1 MHNVAWSGNRKLDD
15 EGKLPAVGSTVDIE
29 QASWKDTIGD
39 SQLATV
45 WQDPAFDPT
54 QHAFYYVRV
63 LQIPT
68 PRWPVY
74 DAARF
79 DTDIAQGSPTAIAER
94 AYTSPVWYRP
104 TH

>member
-1 MHNVAWSGNRKLDD
+1 MGADHNLDND
-15 EGKLPAVGSTVDIE
+15 GKLALVGSTVDIE
-29 QASWKDTIGD
+29 QANRKDTIGD

-45 WQDPAFDPT
+45 WQDHAFGPT

-79 DTDIAQGSPTAIAER
+79 DTDRGCFLTCPYQKPCTC
-94 AYTSPVWYRP
+94 
-104 TH
+104 